1 MGRGKIVIKKIEN
14 LSSRQV
20 TFCKRR
26 NGLFKKAQELSVLCD
41 AQVGVII
48 FSSTGRLY
56 EFANTKMEDILTKY
70 NNKGTESSAP
80 EPSEDLEETDTD
92 TEKSQPEQD
101 ANEVMDETEMLRL
114 TLMRMM
120 GKDLDGLSFKDL
132 QQMEDKL
139 AEGILAIKSK
149 KEQLLLEQ
157 VKKSTLREQK
167 ALTENEILRKEL
179 NEMRQNY
186 LTPILTS
193 NPLDWR
199 SSSLKST
206 TKSVDQ
212 ENEHFADTSLQLRLS
227 SDFGRKRKAPKIES
241 STSPESAS
249 QVASE

>member
-149 KEQLLLEQ
+149 KEQ
-157 VKKSTLREQK
+157 K